1 MAGRGSG
8 GRGSGA
14 DCWVSLPHAAVF
26 SHQHDSLFPLP
37 ASRRARSFELSEHI
51 TGAITFSGV
60 SREAPILLVKLA
72 VVRIEYADEEVLDTV
87 SLSVCVPTQ

>member
-1 MAGRGSG
+1 
-8 GRGSGA
+8 
-14 DCWVSLPHAAVF
+14 
-26 SHQHDSLFPLP
+26 
-37 ASRRARSFELSEHI
+37 
-51 TGAITFSGV
+51 V